1 MKSVRLL
8 CRLLV
13 VSLLFFSFQTARAG
27 MIGTDQ
33 IASSQ
38 ADRAAVTTL
47 LSRADVSSQLR
58 SLGVDPV
65 AAQDRVAVMT
75 DEEVRSLAGQLDTL
89 PAGAMANGWWW
100 VIAAVVIA
108 IAFYAWQR
116 R

>member
-13 VSLLFFSFQTARAG
+13 VSLLFFSFHSARAG

-33 IASSQ
+33 IASTQ
-38 ADRAAVTTL
+38 ADRVAVQAAL
-47 LSRADVSSQLR
+47 NRADVATQLKA
-58 SLGVDPV
+58 LGVDPV
-65 AAQDRVAVMT
+65 AAKERVSVMT
-75 DEEVRSLAGQLDTL
+75 DDEVRSLAGQLDTL
-89 PAGAMANGWWW
+89 PAGAMADAWWW

-108 IAFYAWQR
+108 VAFYAWQR